1 MSTPPLIGPKP
12 RVLITGANTGIG
24 LATAETLVRAGA
36 DVILACRNLA
46 KAHDAQAYLKKIDG
60 AGVVDVIALDLNNLD
75 SVKSAAQLVYDQYG
89 SIDVL
94 INNAGVFTDELH
106 HTEQGYERQF
116 GVNYLGPFLLTQLL
130 LPALKRAP
138 AGRVIHLASIMHW
151 LGKINPDSFRTTSVT
166 AYKPTK
172 AYGQS
177 KLANLLFSKAL
188 AEQLRGTTVTSNALH
203 PGGVDSE
210 IYRELPKVQYAIMK
224 NFLIPTSK
232 PAKLIA
238 QMALGADWAASNGLY
253 VSAQLPPWQSKLAKD
268 QALADRLYQDSL
280 ALLADYL

>member
-1 MSTPPLIGPKP
+1 MTTTPLIAPKV

-24 LATAETLVRAGA
+24 FATAEQLVRGGA

-46 KAHDAQAYLKKIDG
+46 KAHDAQALLKKIDG

-94 INNAGVFTDELH
+94 INNAGIFADDLH

-138 AGRVIHLASIMHW
+138 AGRIIHLASIMHW
-151 LGKINPDSFRTTSVT
+151 LGKIDASSFRTTSVT
-166 AYKPTK
+166 SYKPVA

-188 AEQLRGTTVTSNALH
+188 AEQLKGSTVTSNALH

-210 IYRELPKVQYAIMK
+210 IYRDLPKVQYAVLK
-224 NFLIPTSK
+224 HFLIPTSK

-238 QMALGADWAASNGLY
+238 QMALGADWAGCNGLY

-268 QALADRLYQDSL
+268 DALAAKLYQDSL
-280 ALLADYL
+280 KLVADYL

>member
-1 MSTPPLIGPKP
+1 MTNALSPKP

-24 LATAETLVRAGA
+24 LATAEKLVAAGA

-46 KAHDAQAYLKKIDG
+46 KAHDAQALLKKIPG
-60 AGVVDVIALDLNNLD
+60 AGVVDVIALDLNSLD
-75 SVKSAAQLVYDQYG
+75 SVKSAAQLIIDQYG

-94 INNAGVFTDELH
+94 INNAGIFADELH

-138 AGRVIHLASIMHW
+138 AGRIIHLASIMHW
-151 LGKINPDSFRTTSVT
+151 LGKIDPNSFRTTSVT
-166 AYKPTK
+166 SYKPTK

-188 AEQLRGTTVTSNALH
+188 AEQLKGSTVTSNALH

-210 IYRELPKVQYAIMK
+210 IYRELPKVQYAVLK
-224 NFLIPTSK
+224 NFLIPTST
-232 PAKLIA
+232 PAKLIT
-238 QMALGADWAASNGLY
+238 QMALGADWADCNGLY

-268 QALADRLYQDSL
+268 SALADRLYQDSM
-280 ALLADYL
+280 ALVGDYL